1 MNKTLPLVFVLMAFL
16 ACRKRDTYRL
26 DRQVLQNLVRDLHL
40 ADIVSQRHPSSYRD
54 SLRQAYLEQ
63 ILKIHKVNSEDVF
76 HDLMLLQ
83 SDLDLLD
90 TLYQG
95 ILEEQDSLWKL
106 KRYGLN

>member
-1 MNKTLPLVFVLMAFL
+1 MNKTLPLLFVLMAFL

-26 DRQVLQNLVRDLHL
+26 DRQVLQNVVRDIHL
-40 ADIVSQRHPSSYRD
+40 ADVVSQRHPSSYRD

-63 ILKIHKVNSEDVF
+63 IMKIHGVNSEDVF

-83 SDLDLLD
+83 NDLELLD

-95 ILEEQDSLWKL
+95 ILQEQDSLLKL
-106 KRYGLN
+106 HRYALN